1 MPSAVN
7 VPPPVQPSTVNVW
20 PPLLVVR
27 FTISMP
33 ESESVTTPKP
43 TSSVSDRE
51 KSTSPDCISVSFPPP
66 PATVPVRLLPPSV
79 IVSSPDPNWR
89 STTTLLPLL
98 ITPWEAELDWTSIV
112 SHTSS
117 ARFVTVANVAPV
129 IPIVEAAPLFARLA
143 NVAPASEIVAPLPLF
158 SKAPNV
164 APSRSSMAKSR
175 SDVRLAVPRSALAN
189 CKSLVSTTISPL
201 VVMLPPAT
209 NSRRSAERLIRDDD
223 LLVISAAIA
232 SKPL

>member
-79 IVSSPDPNWR
+79 IVSSPDPNCR
-89 STTTLLPLL
+89 LTATLLPLL
-98 ITPWEAELDWTSIV
+98 ITPWEEELDWTSIV
-112 SHTSS
+112 SPTSS
-117 ARFVTVANVAPV
+117 ARFVTVSNVA
-129 IPIVEAAPLFARLA
+129 LT
-143 NVAPASEIVAPLPLF
+143 SEIVAPLPLF
-158 SKAPNV
+158 SRSPNV
-164 APSRSSMAKSR
+164 APSRSSVAKSR
-175 SDVRLAVPRSALAN
+175 SDVRRAVPRSALAN

-209 NSRRSAERLIRDDD
+209 NSRRSAERLITDDD
-223 LLVISAAIA
+223 VLVISAAIT
-232 SKPL
+232 SEPL